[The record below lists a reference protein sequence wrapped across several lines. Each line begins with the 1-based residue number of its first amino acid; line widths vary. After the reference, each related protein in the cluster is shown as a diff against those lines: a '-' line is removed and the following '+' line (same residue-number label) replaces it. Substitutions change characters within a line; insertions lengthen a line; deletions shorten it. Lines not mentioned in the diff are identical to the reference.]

1 MIDTKGKGEFMRG
14 KKDINRIKE
23 LIFGKDIERFDET
36 FNIINSELEDIKS
49 EQSMFEKRMLKQFSE
64 METMMNELKET
75 QSDIAQG
82 LRYQGHK
89 MDLYV
94 EEMDTSLKKSLAQSS
109 NELKQLKNELK
120 MHIETKLT
128 QMNRVKISHHE
139 LSEIFSSLSK
149 ELKVTDSADTY
160 ARK

>member
-1 MIDTKGKGEFMRG
+1 MSG
-14 KKDINRIKE
+14 KKDINRIRE

-36 FNIINSELEDIKS
+36 FTAINSELDKIKS
-49 EQSMFEKRMLKQFSE
+49 EQGIFEERMLKQFSKLE
-64 METMMNELKET
+64 EVMADMQET

-94 EEMDTSLKKSLAQSS
+94 EEIDMSLKKSLEQSS
-109 NELKQLKNELK
+109 SELNQLKNELK
-120 MHIETKLT
+120 MHIETKMT
-128 QMNRVKISHHE
+128 QMNRVTISHNQ
-139 LSEIFSSLSK
+139 LSEIFSALSN
-149 ELKVTDSADTY
+149 ELKVTDNTDIY